1 MCAYGIVFFLRKL
14 QEKFKIGLVKLHES
28 CIISTCHGDV
38 AQLGERTVRIR
49 EVEGSS
55 PFISTMKKTL
65 SGVFFC
71 GKMHEISGILP
82 RGML

>member
-1 MCAYGIVFFLRKL
+1 MTFFAKGMAGKL
-14 QEKFKIGLVKLHES
+14 KIGLVKLHES
-28 CIISTCHGDV
+28 CIINTCPGDV

-65 SGVFFC
+65 SGVFF
-71 GKMHEISGILP
+71 L
-82 RGML
+82 